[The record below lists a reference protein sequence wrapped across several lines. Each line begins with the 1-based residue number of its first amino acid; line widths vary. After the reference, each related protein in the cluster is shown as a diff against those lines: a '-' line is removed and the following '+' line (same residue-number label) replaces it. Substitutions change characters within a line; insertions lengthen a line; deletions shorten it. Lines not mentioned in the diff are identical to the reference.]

1 MESGNICKFNFNRS
15 SDLICANFIYETQ
28 NTQAQPRLAERH
40 GICLAAEGEGI
51 FSTGRTQHRITP
63 GTLFFPLE
71 GERFSIQA
79 QPQLHYYYINFHGR
93 RGDEYMQRLGISP
106 ENCVFQGYQDL
117 IPFWQECCAMAEEGS
132 IDILCEAVLLYS
144 LAKLK
149 PAKKQQNDIVQRMTL
164 LTQEHFA
171 DPNLSIAAIAEE
183 FGYNP
188 KYLSSLFKKEKGIPY
203 TQYLQEL
210 RIRHAVF
217 LMEEGVVSVKNV
229 ALLSGFRDA
238 LYFSKVF
245 TKTEGISPKAYILD
259 AASRRGS

>member
-1 MESGNICKFNFNRS
+1 MESSNICKFNFNRS
-15 SDLICANFIYETQ
+15 SDLICTNFIYETQ
-28 NTQAQPRLAERH
+28 NAQADLRRAERH
-40 GICLAAEGEGI
+40 GICLVAEGEGI
-51 FSTGRTQHRITP
+51 FTCGKLQHKLVP

-71 GERFSIQA
+71 GENLSIQS
-79 QPQLHYYYINFHGR
+79 QDHLCYYYINFHGR
-93 RGDEYMQRLGISP
+93 RAAEYMQRLGICP
-106 ENCVFQGYQDL
+106 GNCVFQGYWDL
-117 IPFWQECCAMAEEGS
+117 IPFWQECSALAEDGN

-149 PAKKQQNDIVQRMTL
+149 PTKKQQNNIVQRMIL

-171 DPNLSIAAIAEE
+171 DPSLSITAIAEE
-183 FGYNP
+183 FGYNA

-245 TKTEGISPKAYILD
+245 TKIEGITPKAYILH
-259 AASRRGS
+259 AANRRGS